1 MYKRQRLRAAGLTH
15 LIAISGFHVGL
26 VAGFCALLTGG
37 LWWLLPALCRWLPR
51 LFAAG
56 AGAVLG
62 AFGYALLT
70 GMAVPT
76 LRTVVMIAVL
86 VLARCL
92 RRRQRMADTLALGC
106 IVLLLLDPLAVLGA
120 GFWLSFAGV
129 AWLLWC
135 LPGDVVELSLI
146 HI

>member
-1 MYKRQRLRAAGLTH
+1 
-15 LIAISGFHVGL
+15 
-26 VAGFCALLTGG
+26 
-37 LWWLLPALCRWLPR
+37 
-51 LFAAG
+51 
-56 AGAVLG
+56 LG

-76 LRTVVMIAVL
+76 LRTAVMIAAL
-86 VLARCL
+86 VATRWL
-92 RRRQRMADTLALGC
+92 RRRQRLVDTLALGC

-135 LPGDVVELSLI
+135 LPDADADGLRGMLRGFLSAQAVASLGLLPLSVVLFGQASTAGPLANLAAVPWWSLV
-146 HI
+146 